1 MSTDDRDEALITR
14 KWAGPIAGAIGVF
27 ATLATWI
34 GSQVVHFDARLDR
47 IESDLNHLIDKEGN
61 SRPSNAAVKAMEDLR
76 ALEATVEA
84 MQKWYPLP
92 GK

>member
-1 MSTDDRDEALITR
+1 MRDANDAALISR
-14 KWAGPIAGAIGVF
+14 KCAGPIAGAIGVF
-27 ATLATWI
+27 MTVATWI
-34 GSQVVHFDARLDR
+34 GSQVVDFDARLDR

-84 MQKWYPLP
+84 MKKWYPLP
-92 GK
+92 SK

>member
-1 MSTDDRDEALITR
+1 MSDDDDALISR

-27 ATLATWI
+27 VTVATWI
-34 GSQVVHFDARLDR
+34 GSQVVDFDARLDQ

>member
-1 MSTDDRDEALITR
+1 MTREDEALISR

-27 ATLATWI
+27 VTVATWI
-34 GSQVVHFDARLDR
+34 GSQVVDFDARLDR

-76 ALEATVEA
+76 ALEATVKA

-92 GK
+92 AKD

>member
-1 MSTDDRDEALITR
+1 MTRDDEALIGR
-14 KWAGPIAGAIGVF
+14 KWAGPIAALFGVLM
-27 ATLATWI
+27 TVATWI
-34 GSQVVHFDARLDR
+34 GSQVVDFDARLDQ

-84 MQKWYPLP
+84 MKKWYPLP
-92 GK
+92 SK

>member
-1 MSTDDRDEALITR
+1 MIDDNDEALISR

-27 ATLATWI
+27 VTVATWI
-34 GSQVVHFDARLDR
+34 GSQVVHFDARLDA
-47 IESDLNHLIDKEGN
+47 IESDLKHLIYKEGN

-84 MQKWYPLP
+84 MKKWYPLP
-92 GK
+92 SK